1 MKKFLIILLIKN
13 NKNKT
18 MQISQTLPQFEK
30 KSLLVVAG
38 RRVANFYCAYNGE
51 INKIDSIE
59 IEEPQY
65 SDKEGFFVRMGKGQ
79 IFGRGSVLEDKKM
92 EINKKFFN
100 EVKEKT
106 ENIVTR
112 DSVENIYLF
121 APDFV
126 EKSFPGSLSGNV
138 SSKIV
143 FTFRGNFLKKHLF
156 DLIKKIENKSEKKK
170 PKFMSEAAMKILKK
184 KK

>member
-1 MKKFLIILLIKN
+1 
-13 NKNKT
+13 

-30 KSLLVVAG
+30 KSLFIVAG
-38 RRVANFYCAYNGE
+38 RRVANFYCVLNGE

-65 SDKEGFFVRMGKGQ
+65 SDKEGFFVRMGRGQ
-79 IFGRGSVLEDKKM
+79 IFGRGSVLEDKKV

-100 EVKEKT
+100 KVKEKT
-106 ENIVTR
+106 ETIVTR
-112 DSVENIYLF
+112 DSIKEIYLF

-126 EKSFPGSLSGNV
+126 EKSFPGSLSGDV
-138 SSKIV
+138 KSKIV

-156 DLIKKIENKSEKKK
+156 DLIKKIKNKSEKKK
-170 PKFMSEAAMKILKK
+170 LKFMSEDAMKMLKK
-184 KK
+184 KNN